1 MASRERKNV
10 RCKCKGELSRKQR
23 AEGLG
28 GDMVGRGEHFRAW
41 VEQME
46 AENS

>member
-1 MASRERKNV
+1 MSVNVKVRISRR
-10 RCKCKGELSRKQR
+10 QR